1 MAETVRAATG
11 EAVAEPGRV
20 REGLRAYGLIAAMWV
35 RSTMAYRASFAL
47 TTFTNFAVTGL
58 DFVAILLMFSRVDAL
73 GGFSLAEIA
82 FLYGLSSLAFGLA
95 DMLIGSIERLGRRV
109 RDGTLDTLLVR
120 PAPVL
125 AQVAADRFALRRL
138 GRVTQG
144 LLVLGFAL
152 SSLDIDWTPLKLLLM
167 PGMVL
172 SGGAI
177 FCAVFI
183 AGAAFQFVAQDAS
196 EVSERVHVRRGDA
209 VAVPAGGVR
218 AGTGARGDLR
228 AAAGLRQLAARV
240 LCAGAAVSAGPA
252 RVGGVHV
259 AAGGGGLLCAGRAGV
274 AGGASFVP
282 EYREL
287 TELDGVERGFIE
299 LDGVE
304 KVFDVRKKTGFMK
317 RERRQVRAVDSI
329 SFRVERGEMV
339 GYIGPNGA
347 GKSTTIKMLTGILT
361 PSAGR
366 LRVAGIDPS
375 RERTR
380 LAHRIG
386 VVFGQRTTLWW
397 DLPLVDSYRLM
408 HRMYRIPDARY
419 RHNLD
424 RLVELLALDDLLD
437 VPVRQLSLGQR
448 MRGDIAAALLHD
460 PEVLY
465 LDEPTIGLDVVSKSK
480 VREFLRE
487 MNAERGTTVLL
498 TTHDLQDIEQLCK
511 RVMVIDHGRLM
522 YDGPLAG
529 LHEAGESERT
539 LVVDLEREL
548 PPIDAPAPARV
559 VRVEGPRQWLAFP
572 AAESAAPL
580 VARIAAEYP
589 LVDLSVRE
597 PDIEAVIA
605 KMLHS
610 MGDTPKPPPERA
622 SA

>member
-1 MAETVRAATG
+1 MTG
-11 EAVAEPGRV
+11 SESGSSQ
-20 REGLRAYGLIAAMWV
+20 EG
-35 RSTMAYRASFAL
+35 
-47 TTFTNFAVTGL
+47 
-58 DFVAILLMFSRVDAL
+58 
-73 GGFSLAEIA
+73 
-82 FLYGLSSLAFGLA
+82 
-95 DMLIGSIERLGRRV
+95 GSEG
-109 RDGTLDTLLVR
+109 
-120 PAPVL
+120 
-125 AQVAADRFALRRL
+125 
-138 GRVTQG
+138 
-144 LLVLGFAL
+144 
-152 SSLDIDWTPLKLLLM
+152 
-167 PGMVL
+167 
-172 SGGAI
+172 
-177 FCAVFI
+177 
-183 AGAAFQFVAQDAS
+183 
-196 EVSERVHVRRGDA
+196 
-209 VAVPAGGVR
+209 
-218 AGTGARGDLR
+218 
-228 AAAGLRQLAARV
+228 
-240 LCAGAAVSAGPA
+240 
-252 RVGGVHV
+252 
-259 AAGGGGLLCAGRAGV
+259 
-274 AGGASFVP
+274 
-282 EYREL
+282 
-287 TELDGVERGFIE
+287 GFIE

-304 KVFDVRKKTGFMK
+304 KVFEVRKKTGFMK

-397 DLPLVDSYRLM
+397 DLPLLDSYRLM
-408 HRMYRIPDARY
+408 HRMYRIPEARY
-419 RHNLD
+419 RKNLG
-424 RLVELLALDDLLD
+424 RLVELLDLGDLLD

-448 MRGDIAAALLHD
+448 MRGDIVAALLHD

-465 LDEPTIGLDVVSKSK
+465 LDEPTIGLDVISKSK

-487 MNAERGTTVLL
+487 LNTERGTTVLL

-529 LHEAGESERT
+529 LHEVGESERT

-572 AAESAAPL
+572 AGESAAPL

-605 KMLHS
+605 TMY
-610 MGDTPKPPPERA
+610 GEQAERA
-622 SA
+622 IS

>member
-1 MAETVRAATG
+1 MTG
-11 EAVAEPGRV
+11 SESGSSQS
-20 REGLRAYGLIAAMWV
+20 EG
-35 RSTMAYRASFAL
+35 
-47 TTFTNFAVTGL
+47 
-58 DFVAILLMFSRVDAL
+58 
-73 GGFSLAEIA
+73 
-82 FLYGLSSLAFGLA
+82 
-95 DMLIGSIERLGRRV
+95 
-109 RDGTLDTLLVR
+109 
-120 PAPVL
+120 
-125 AQVAADRFALRRL
+125 
-138 GRVTQG
+138 
-144 LLVLGFAL
+144 
-152 SSLDIDWTPLKLLLM
+152 
-167 PGMVL
+167 
-172 SGGAI
+172 
-177 FCAVFI
+177 
-183 AGAAFQFVAQDAS
+183 
-196 EVSERVHVRRGDA
+196 
-209 VAVPAGGVR
+209 
-218 AGTGARGDLR
+218 
-228 AAAGLRQLAARV
+228 
-240 LCAGAAVSAGPA
+240 GPE
-252 RVGGVHV
+252 
-259 AAGGGGLLCAGRAGV
+259 
-274 AGGASFVP
+274 S
-282 EYREL
+282 
-287 TELDGVERGFIE
+287 GFIE

-304 KVFDVRKKTGFMK
+304 KVFEVRKKTGFMK
-317 RERRQVRAVDSI
+317 RERRLVRAVDSI

-397 DLPLVDSYRLM
+397 DLPLLDSYRLM

-419 RHNLD
+419 RENLD
-424 RLVELLALDDLLD
+424 RLVELLDLGDLLD

-448 MRGDIAAALLHD
+448 MRGDIVAALLHD

-465 LDEPTIGLDVVSKSK
+465 LDEPTIGLDVISKSK

-487 MNAERGTTVLL
+487 LNTERGTTVLL

-529 LHEAGESERT
+529 LHEVGESERT

-572 AAESAAPL
+572 AGESAAPL

-605 KMLHS
+605 TMY
-610 MGDTPKPPPERA
+610 GEQAERA
-622 SA
+622 IS